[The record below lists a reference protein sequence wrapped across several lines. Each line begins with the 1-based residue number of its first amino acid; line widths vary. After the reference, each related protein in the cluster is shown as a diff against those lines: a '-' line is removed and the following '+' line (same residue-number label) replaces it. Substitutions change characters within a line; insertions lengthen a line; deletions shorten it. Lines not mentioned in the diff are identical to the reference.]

1 MTIITA
7 ELRAMT
13 ILTLSLL
20 CKRDLISVMHHQ
32 VPKNDEF
39 GQSGVRFRGNLPSFT
54 CDTNTGSTTESI

>member
-7 ELRAMT
+7 EWHAMT

-39 GQSGVRFRGNLPSFT
+39 GQSGVRFRGNFPSFT
-54 CDTNTGSTTESI
+54 CDNNTGSTTESI